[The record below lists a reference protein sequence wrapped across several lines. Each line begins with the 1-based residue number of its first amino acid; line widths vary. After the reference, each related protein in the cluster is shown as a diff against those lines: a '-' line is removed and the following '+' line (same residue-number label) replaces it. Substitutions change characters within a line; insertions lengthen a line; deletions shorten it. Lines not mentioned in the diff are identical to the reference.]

1 MKSRR
6 KFSKDFKQAAVTR
19 LNGGQSVAEVARA
32 LEVHPSDLHRWRR
45 ELQDYGACAFSGGG
59 KKRAEES
66 RVAELERKVGQ
77 QAMEIDFFKSALFRI
92 RHARQATDRSGV
104 NASTKPSGRGRKNKA
119 TN

>member
-6 KFSKDFKQAAVTR
+6 KFSKDFKQAAARR
-19 LNGGQSVAEVARA
+19 LNSGQSVAEVARA

-45 ELQDYGACAFSGGG
+45 ELQDHGERAFNGAG

-77 QAMEIDFFKSALFRI
+77 QAMEIDFLKRALQHVEEQRLL
-92 RHARQATDRSGV
+92 RALTTGA
-104 NASTKPSGRGRKNKA
+104 ASTSTSKKKSKQGRV
-119 TN
+119 

>member
-6 KFSKDFKQAAVTR
+6 KFSKDFKRTAVSR

-45 ELQDYGACAFSGGG
+45 ELQDHGERAFSGAG

-77 QAMEIDFFKSALFRI
+77 QAMEIDFLKRAWQHVEEQRLLRAANNGALS
-92 RHARQATDRSGV
+92 TGRS
-104 NASTKPSGRGRKNKA
+104 KKK
-119 TN
+119 